1 MSRTSFRA
9 GALAGASI
17 AVLVLS
23 IGSAAAD
30 DLKLVS
36 KIASVTVYP
45 LGATV
50 VRSAPVTLPAG
61 ASIVV
66 LDDLPLELEADS
78 LKVDGSG
85 NHTLAIASVETRL
98 VRADGNADP
107 ARVVIED
114 EIEAID
120 DKLAAVNDHIG
131 ALEGRKEFLEKLIE
145 ATPEGFGKGLAEGTG
160 NVEQWSAAAM
170 TIGTGLAAVADEM
183 RAARIEE
190 RTLIRQRDDREKAL
204 AELPEPKEHRAVRIS
219 LATDAPTSGSLSISY
234 RTRSA
239 RWLPTYDAHL
249 TTGDAGAEPS
259 LSIVRR
265 AEVTQNTGE
274 DWSDVQLTL
283 STAQSLGG
291 TAAPELAP
299 YLVSLYDP
307 DDTVRQESLAKSRA
321 DAPPATV
328 AMDAAG
334 EIGSGPAEPPKPA
347 EFIEAAAN
355 FGDFRGEYKV
365 PGLVSVEDGEGTRSL
380 QVATEKAPTKL
391 EVRAVPLL
399 SDTAYLQAS
408 FTPAE
413 GAPLLAGKVA
423 LFRDGTFVGNGDVPF
438 TSAGKELDLGFGVD
452 DRVHVVRTTLERQT
466 GEHGIFSG
474 RKTDLRR
481 YKITVDN
488 LHTRPIDITILD
500 REPYAEDE
508 KVTVARLDDITQPTT
523 VDVDDK
529 RGLLA
534 WTYTYAPGESH
545 EIVNGYEVSWPS
557 DQSLVSLD

>member
-30 DLKLVS
+30 DLKLIS
-36 KIASVTVYP
+36 RIASVTVFP
-45 LGATV
+45 AGATV
-50 VRSAPVTLPAG
+50 VRTAPVTVPAG
-61 ASIVV
+61 PSIIV

-85 NHTLAIASVETRL
+85 DHALAIASVETRL
-98 VRADGNADP
+98 VPADEKADP
-107 ARVVIED
+107 ARVAIED

-120 DKLAAVNDHIG
+120 DKLATVDDRIG
-131 ALEGRKEFLEKLIE
+131 ALEGRKQFLERLIE

-160 NVEQWSAAAM
+160 NVEQWSAAAT
-170 TIGTGLAAVADEM
+170 TIGNGLAAVADEM

-190 RTLIRQRDDREKAL
+190 RTLNRQRDDREKAL

-219 LATDAPTSGSLSISY
+219 LAADAPSSGSLSISY
-234 RTRSA
+234 RTQSA

-283 STAQSLGG
+283 STTQTLGG
-291 TAAPELAP
+291 TAAPELSP

-307 DDTVRQESLAKSRA
+307 DDYVRQERLAKSRA
-321 DAPPATV
+321 DAPATA
-328 AMDAAG
+328 AMDASG
-334 EIGSGPAEPPKPA
+334 EVGSALAEPPKPA

-365 PGLVSVEDGEGTRSL
+365 PGLVSVEDGEGARSL
-380 QVATEKAPTKL
+380 QIATEKVATKL

-438 TSAGKELDLGFGVD
+438 TNAGKELDLGFGVD

-488 LHTRPIDITILD
+488 LHTRAIDITILD

-508 KVTVARLDDITQPTT
+508 KVTVARLNDITQPTVT
-523 VDVDDK
+523 DVDDK

-545 EIVNGYEVSWPS
+545 EIVNGYEVSWPA
-557 DQSLVSLD
+557 DQAVVSLD